1 MQNFRLKPAALAI
14 SLACLA
20 AAAHADDTPA
30 KISESANLE
39 QNHRQRQQ
47 ARHPRQSGQRPRVR
61 QRYVHGLLGQ
71 GGSGTLQR
79 HSPADI
85 FKGLVGVQS
94 GDARNSG
101 ALDPNIRGIQGQGR
115 VPVTVDGTE
124 QAITVWRG
132 YNGANNRNYIDP
144 MLIGGMTIEKGPA
157 LSRDVANSVGG
168 GVAIKTL
175 KTDDILQEGK
185 DFGIDVKV
193 EASTNAV
200 RPRWPSMQQGIKV
213 QNDPNS
219 GKELDFNYFV
229 DPDLMHHAKK
239 GGRYAL
245 GRDQAA
251 RIAIAKRWN
260 DFDLMAAYVWRHKG
274 NHYAGRNGSKY
285 YRQDPASAEEVH
297 AYTRYLAHL
306 YYPGAEVPNT
316 SSDMKS
322 LLLKATWKPTPY
334 QRLQLGWR
342 DTRAEYGEIMP
353 SRLGEGR
360 YRLKKLEEDG
370 YFNNGGTY
378 SRFLQKYAS
387 EQSHNGRAAPSI
399 PKL

>member
-1 MQNFRLKPAALAI
+1 MSTVYSGKEEVERFKGAA
-14 SLACLA
+14 
-20 AAAHADDTPA
+20 
-30 KISESANLE
+30 
-39 QNHRQRQQ
+39 
-47 ARHPRQSGQRPRVR
+47 
-61 QRYVHGLLGQ
+61 
-71 GGSGTLQR
+71 
-79 HSPADI
+79 PADI

-101 ALDPNIRGIQGQGR
+101 ALDSNIRGIQGQGR

-175 KTDDILQEGK
+175 ETDDILQEGK
-185 DFGIDVKV
+185 DFGIDAKV

-200 RPRWPSMQQGIKV
+200 RPRWPLMQQGIKV

-229 DPDLMHHAKK
+229 DPDLMRHAKK

-251 RIAIAKRWN
+251 RIALAKRWG

-285 YRQDPASAEEVH
+285 YRQDPASAEEAH

-360 YRLKKLEEDG
+360 YNLKKFKEEG
-370 YFNNGGTY
+370 YFNNGSPY
-378 SRFLQKYAS
+378 SRFLQKYAIGTVAQWPS
-387 EQSHNGRAAPSI
+387 SRVHTQAANLDYKWNPPTLYIDLHANLWATRNNLHTHTSGGHPREPFYFYPST
-399 PKL
+399 PETKP